1 MDSEPLYI
9 VVPAY
14 REAGVIAGTVASLLS
29 VCPNVVVVDDGSAD
43 RTADHA
49 CAAGAVVVRHPVN
62 LGQGAALQT
71 GIVYALEQ
79 GASFIAT
86 FDADGQHRPQDIAA
100 MLATLKAE
108 SLDIVLGSRFLGET
122 ENLPPARRMVLK
134 AAVLF
139 TRLTTGLKV
148 TDTHNGLRVMTAG
161 AARQLN
167 LVQDRM
173 AHASEVLAQI
183 AEHKLVY
190 KEVPVT
196 VSYSQYSLQKGQRL
210 SGAFRVLADLVIG
223 WLVR

>member
-1 MDSEPLYI
+1 MDSEPFYI

-14 REAGVIAGTVASLLS
+14 REAGVIAGTVAGLVS

-43 RTADHA
+43 ATAEHA
-49 CAAGAVVVRHPVN
+49 CAAGAIVVSHPVN

-71 GIVYALEQ
+71 GIVYALQ
-79 GASFIAT
+79 HGARFIAT

-100 MLATLKAE
+100 MLETLKAE
-108 SLDIVLGSRFLGET
+108 RLDIVLGSRFLGQAED
-122 ENLPPARRMVLK
+122 LPPLRRAVLK

-148 TDTHNGLRVMTAG
+148 TDTHNGLRVMTAE
-161 AARQLN
+161 AARRLN

-173 AHASEVLAQI
+173 AHASEMLAQI
-183 AEHKLVY
+183 AEHKLAY

-223 WLVR
+223 WLAR